1 MEENKN
7 TKKNR
12 SEDLLDF
19 ESIKPIFEFL
29 LRNLIWIIIFA
40 ILFGSCAFA
49 LVKKTVDPKYDSQL
63 KLAVSMDYIAEDMA
77 SVNTEL
83 SYTKSII
90 ETYRIILLSN
100 DYFDA
105 ICAYLDNEVSR
116 NVVKSAVSVSVIDDT
131 SILQIA
137 VQTESAQ
144 VSYAVA
150 NAIAHTAND
159 AVTAIDSHA
168 IIKVVETPEFAGAS
182 STPRMFTYIA
192 LGVLLGIML
201 GIAVCIIREM
211 FIAKVHSESELKA
224 KYNISILSSIPDFE

>member
-7 TKKNR
+7 TKKNS

-40 ILFGSCAFA
+40 ILFGSCAFL
-49 LVKKTVDPKYDSQL
+49 LVKKTVEPKYDSQL
-63 KLAVSMDYIAEDMA
+63 KLAVSMDYITEDMA
-77 SVNTEL
+77 SINTEL

-100 DYFDA
+100 DYFDT
-105 ICAYLDNEVSR
+105 ICAYLDNEVPR
-116 NVVKSAVSVSVIDDT
+116 NVVKNAVSISVIDDT

-137 VQTESAQ
+137 VQTESAE

-168 IIKVVETPEFAGAS
+168 IIKVVETPEPADSA
-182 STPRMFTYIA
+182 STPRLLTYTA
-192 LGVLLGIML
+192 LGVMLGIMF
-201 GIAVCIIREM
+201 GVVICVIREM
-211 FIAKVHSESELKA
+211 FIAKIHSESELKA